1 MHWVFRR
8 LANPSIAVKVL
19 GQRDGSGD
27 PDFERT
33 LDTLKRSER
42 RKLIALG
49 TALASVAL
57 MLFGTWIW
65 DWSWGGRA
73 S

>member
-1 MHWVFRR
+1 MSGAEPGDRR
-8 LANPSIAVKVL
+8 PH
-19 GQRDGSGD
+19 RDRSGMRGVSGD